1 METKDQELSEEG
13 KEELENIG
21 KEERKEERNQG
32 INLDAELKI
41 NKYKLDD
48 ECENQPN
55 LYNYYATQ
63 LADMKTEKGILKN
76 RLKFFSSKIELD
88 ILSTTNEKG
97 ITPGGVKITISSM
110 NALLTTHETIVK
122 INDEL
127 VQVERAIY
135 HLEAAVES
143 FQQRRSDL
151 DNLVKLYGNNYFS
164 LPGGMRKDGNS
175 EVSKAIRK
183 KLNKEER

>member
-1 METKDQELSEEG
+1 METKDQEG
-13 KEELENIG
+13 VNEELEDIG
-21 KEERKEERNQG
+21 KEEKKTNRDIE
-32 INLDAELKI
+32 AELKI

-55 LYNYYATQ
+55 LYNYYSTQ

-97 ITPGGVKITISSM
+97 ITPEGVKITISSM
-110 NALLTTHETIVK
+110 TALLTTHETIVK

-127 VQVERAIY
+127 VQVEKAIY

-143 FQQRRSDL
+143 FQQRRADL

-164 LPGGMRKDGNS
+164 LPVGVRKDGNTEAS
-175 EVSKAIRK
+175 MDARK
-183 KLNKEER
+183 KLNKKER